1 MSNTSERHDFTVE
14 LEVKIFVDPTKTFTV
29 ANIVSFDEEGKLLE
43 GIGVA
48 KRNAEDKY
56 DANEGWGLATKRAL
70 IDLADKFS
78 EY

>member
-1 MSNTSERHDFTVE
+1 MSTSVQDNH
-14 LEVKIFVDPTKTFTV
+14 EVLLDIYTFVDSTKTFTV
-29 ANIVSFDEEGKLLE
+29 VNIFTDKDGVVVE

-48 KRNAEDKY
+48 KRNAEDEY
-56 DANEGWGLATKRAL
+56 DQTEGYNIATKRAL